1 MYLALEVAGL
11 PQVGESLDVRLESLW
26 RGWHLVARRHGRHDG
41 MGTWRAG
48 YGGTQRHAVVFSDN
62 SVALSGHQ
70 KHSEALRSTQRHSVA
85 LSGIS
90 VALSGTQ
97 KHSEALSGTQWHS
110 VALRSTQKHSEALSG
125 TQKHSVALSGISVAL
140 SGTQWHSEALSG
152 TQWHSVAHAPATAR
166 GGASFRRAP

>member
-1 MYLALEVAGL
+1 MAIRCDLDVMYLALEVAGL

-85 LSGIS
+85 LSG
-90 VALSGTQ
+90 TQ
-97 KHSEALSGTQWHS
+97 WHSEALSGIS
-110 VALRSTQKHSEALSG
+110 VALRSTQKHSEALRS
-125 TQKHSVALSGISVAL
+125 TQKHSEALGCMHSDAL
-140 SGTQWHSEALSG
+140 RCTQKHSEALRC
-152 TQWHSVAHAPATAR
+152 TQGSSEGPGRPV
-166 GGASFRRAP
+166 